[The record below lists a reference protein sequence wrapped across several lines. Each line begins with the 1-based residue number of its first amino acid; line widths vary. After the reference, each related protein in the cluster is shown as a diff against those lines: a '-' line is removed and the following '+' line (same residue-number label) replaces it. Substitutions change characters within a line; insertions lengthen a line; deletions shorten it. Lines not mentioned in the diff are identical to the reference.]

1 LFKNYA
7 RINGRSEQVNVSEG
21 LRGARTRLQGV
32 SESASSDAQRLLGH
46 VLAVDRAYLLAYPE
60 TELSPEQAARF
71 EALVAR
77 AEAGEP
83 LPYLLGHWPFY
94 DREFIVTPAVLIP
107 RPETELLLEQALA
120 YVAEK
125 PNAVVVDVGTGSG
138 ALAVTLAA
146 LRPAA
151 QVYAVDISP
160 AALAVARQNAGLHH
174 TMITF
179 SNGDLLIPIL
189 ERGLKA
195 DVIMANLPY
204 IARGE
209 VSTLTVSRY
218 EPHLAL
224 DGGPDGLDL
233 VRRLLADAP
242 RAVKDEALLLL
253 EIGWEQG
260 ESARQIAQGA
270 FPNAAI
276 DVLKDYA
283 GLDRIVRIH
292 IAR

>member
-1 LFKNYA
+1 LFKNHA
-7 RINGRSEQVNVSEG
+7 RINGRGEQVNVGEA
-21 LRGARTRLQGV
+21 LREAKTRLNRV
-32 SESASSDAQRLLGH
+32 SESAASDAQRLLGH
-46 VLAVDRAYLLAYPE
+46 VLSVDRAHLLAYPE
-60 TELSPEQAARF
+60 TELSPEQAGQF
-71 EALVAR
+71 EALLKR

-83 LPYLLGHWPFY
+83 LPYLLGRWPFY

-120 YVAEK
+120 YVAER
-125 PNAVVVDVGTGSG
+125 PGAVVVDVGTGSG

-160 AALAVARQNAGLHH
+160 AALAVARQNADLHH
-174 TMITF
+174 TDITF
-179 SNGDLLIPIL
+179 SDGDLLSPML
-189 ERGLKA
+189 EGGLKA

-204 IARGE
+204 IARDE
-209 VSTLTVSRY
+209 VPGLAVSRY

-242 RAVKDEALLLL
+242 RVVKDEALLLL
-253 EIGWEQG
+253 EIGWDQG
-260 ESARQIAQGA
+260 EAARWIAQAA
-270 FPNAAI
+270 FPNAAV

-283 GLDRIVRIH
+283 ALDRIVRIEQK
-292 IAR
+292 

>member
-1 LFKNYA
+1 
-7 RINGRSEQVNVSEG
+7 VNVGEA
-21 LRGARTRLQGV
+21 LRRARTRLQGV
-32 SESASSDAQRLLGH
+32 SEAASSDVQRLLGH
-46 VLAVDRAYLLAYPE
+46 VLSVDRAHLLAYPE
-60 TELSPEQAARF
+60 TELSPEQAAQF
-71 EALVAR
+71 EALLER

-83 LPYLLGHWPFY
+83 LPYVLGHWPFY

-125 PNAVVVDVGTGSG
+125 PNAVAVDVGTGSG
-138 ALAVTLAA
+138 VLAVTLAA
-146 LRPAA
+146 LRPSA

-160 AALAVARQNAGLHH
+160 AALAVARQNADMHY
-174 TMITF
+174 TTITF
-179 SNGDLLIPIL
+179 SDGDLLSPIL

-204 IARGE
+204 IARDE
-209 VSTLTVSRY
+209 VPTLAVSRY

-260 ESARQIAQGA
+260 EAARRIAQVA
-270 FPNAAI
+270 FPNAAV

-283 GLDRIVRIH
+283 GLDRLVRIDQK
-292 IAR
+292 